1 MAVTKPTNDE
11 TLTKDAIKSMHDDV
25 SDVVNDVKEAN
36 LGRNGLNYSQLPGV
50 ICAYDFKSQVLNPI
64 QLEHT
69 MGRFQ
74 EETPASIVAN
84 WYCYHKATADNANW
98 VLSNSGAGY
107 TLPPCKVI
115 AFMNLRIA
123 RVVEAGWDT
132 NSKAAS
138 TDIPHS
144 EYSNSWMLFAGL
156 GYEDSTGE
164 HFNLSD
170 TGCVRALDT
179 NTYHGPGIGSPAH
192 NKAVQFTTGY
202 DHKPQVVEQ
211 SISIW
216 KVIDKSSEAG
226 DWSLV
231 SIHPRFAT
239 FEGNTSHKNFDGD
252 PATPPMI
259 STGVPPNWRIAHGSF
274 GFFAIRS

>member
-25 SDVVNDVKEAN
+25 RDVVNDVKEVN
-36 LGRNGLNYSQLPGV
+36 LGRNGLNYNQLPGV
-50 ICAYDFKSQVLNPI
+50 ICAYDFKSQTTQPI
-64 QLEHT
+64 HLT
-69 MGRFQ
+69 YSDGRFQ
-74 EETPASIVAN
+74 QETPGSIIAD

-115 AFMNLRIA
+115 AFINLRIS
-123 RVVEAGWDT
+123 RVVESGKDPT
-132 NSKAAS
+132 STTAS
-138 TDIPHS
+138 TAIPHS

-179 NTYHGPGIGSPAH
+179 NTYHGTGAANH
-192 NKAVQFTTGY
+192 NKAIQFTTGY
-202 DHKPQVVEQ
+202 DHMPQVVEQ

-226 DWSLV
+226 DWVLT

-239 FEGNTSHKNFDGD
+239 FEGNTSHKNPDGN

-259 STGVPPNWRIAHGSF
+259 STGLPPTWRIGSASF
-274 GFFAIRS
+274 GFFALRS